1 MTVIEYIQR
10 LWRASEGFRFRIIQM
25 TVTGMVS
32 VCASLF
38 FVYITKRLV
47 DIATGTVEGSIMES
61 VALMI
66 GCMALQLLIWTVDS
80 WLETQ
85 YGLQLDNKLRY
96 QLFNRLMVSRW
107 YGKEKFHSSM

>member
-47 DIATGTVEGSIMES
+47 DIATGTVEGSVMES

-80 WLETQ
+80 WLEPQ
-85 YGLQLDNKLRY
+85 
-96 QLFNRLMVSRW
+96 
-107 YGKEKFHSSM
+107 